1 MYKDRFILLTKRK
14 EIFNYK
20 ICFRIS
26 YNCLFIIF
34 VFGRVRE
41 RDNIK
46 DILLIKKS
54 MRPELKNKNNNTY
67 FKKETIVKISL

>member
-1 MYKDRFILLTKRK
+1 MYKESFILLTKRK
-14 EIFNYK
+14 EICNYK

-26 YNCLFIIF
+26 NNCLFIIF

-46 DILLIKKS
+46 DILLIKES
-54 MRPELKNKNNNTY
+54 MRPELKE
-67 FKKETIVKISL
+67 KKTTTL